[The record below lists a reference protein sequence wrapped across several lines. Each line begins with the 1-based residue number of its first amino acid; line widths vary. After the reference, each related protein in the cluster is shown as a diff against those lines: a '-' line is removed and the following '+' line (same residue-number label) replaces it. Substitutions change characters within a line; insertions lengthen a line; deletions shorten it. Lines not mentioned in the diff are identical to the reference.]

1 LPALFRVHLLPRRPG
16 PSARH
21 QTAIAGLA
29 GWLLV
34 LAAVQA
40 AAQPYTKWYLAEG
53 ATGRGLD
60 FLEEILIA
68 NPGATDALVRITFLP
83 KGGPTVEHS
92 LTVRATSR
100 ATVRVNDI
108 LPQAE
113 VSAVVESTN
122 GVPIVVER
130 SMYWPASTR
139 GSGHN
144 SGGVTAP
151 ATRWVLAEGSTGFFQ
166 TFVLIA
172 NPDPVRAAKA
182 RVTFLKP
189 GGGTVQYDPS
199 PSTPAVEELTLGP
212 NSRYNIWVNAEVP
225 ELASSA
231 FSTVVESTNGV
242 EIIAE
247 RAMYWPVPPARGL
260 PTPPCRPPETAEC
273 FTAGHE
279 SAGVTAPARTW
290 LFAEGVTTRRG
301 DLDLEFQTFL
311 LLANPGAAPTRV
323 RVTFF
328 VPGGVPPVEKF
339 FDLAAFA
346 RRNLWVNAEVPEL
359 AASSATEFSMKVESI
374 DMLDGRPSQPIVAE
388 RAVYWGPLGPPGA
401 APNWPDGHDTP
412 GVTAE
417 ALAWAFAE
425 GLEDGFADARGLNF
439 DSYFLIGNT
448 SSTPLELRATFFRE
462 DGTGIVREFRGTAA
476 IPAASRYTIAG
487 FWYPELSNQRFAAF
501 FESLNG
507 VPFIAERAVYWGT
520 GYSGGHASTGTPWT
534 GPVATPPAPPLHTV
548 IRITPASGPTAGGTA
563 VTIEGTNFAAGATV
577 SIGGVPATGVVVL
590 DASTIRATTGA
601 APSITTDAVVDV
613 TVRSNGVDRTLAA
626 AFTYI
631 APKPPTVTGLSPASG
646 PSTGGTEVTLTG
658 TNFVSGA
665 TVSFGGTAA
674 SNVVVESATRI
685 RAVAPPR
692 VVPAGVTSIEVTV
705 TVTTNQGQASA
716 PQPFRYDAFTL
727 ADHVLAF
734 GDSITY
740 GVTNCVFDLSTFSRQ
755 CEFPPPL
762 SERGYP
768 LALEDRMRARYP
780 TQTAQIVVDNQG
792 APGEFTDQG
801 AARLP
806 GTLQAAQD
814 LVIILE
820 GANDIMAGDDDT
832 CTISIAAIATN
843 LQTMVQTALDRNK
856 KVLLS
861 TLTPITDDFWNR
873 CGGVSVSA
881 RVSAL
886 NGAIRALADRPEWA
900 GRVFLADLFA
910 AVNENPGLYLSG
922 DGLHPSPAGYAR
934 MAEYLADLIR
944 RKFEGVVQ

>member
-1 LPALFRVHLLPRRPG
+1 LPARSRAHLPPRRPG
-16 PSARH
+16 PSARRR
-21 QTAIAGLA
+21 AVILGLAGLA
-29 GWLLV
+29 GWLLA
-34 LAAVQA
+34 LGAAPA
-40 AAQPYTKWYLAEG
+40 AAQPYTKWYLSEG
-53 ATGRGLD
+53 ATGRD
-60 FLEEILIA
+60 AAFLEEILIG
-68 NPGATDALVRITFLP
+68 NPGTTDAQIHITFLP
-83 KGGPTVEHS
+83 KEGSTVERT

-151 ATRWVLAEGSTGFFQ
+151 AARWILAEGSTGFFQ

-172 NPDPVRAAKA
+172 NPDPVRQAKVS
-182 RVTFLKP
+182 VTFLRP
-189 GGGTVQYDPS
+189 GGGTVPYDPN
-199 PSTPAVEELTLGP
+199 PSTPAVEEVTLGP

-225 ELASSA
+225 ALATSA

-242 EIIAE
+242 EVIAE
-247 RAMYWPVPPARGL
+247 RAMYWPAPGFAS
-260 PTPPCRPPETAEC
+260 
-273 FTAGHE
+273 GHE

-290 LFAEGVTTRRG
+290 LFAEGVTTRRD
-301 DLDLEFQTFL
+301 DLNFEFQTFL
-311 LLANPGAAPTRV
+311 LLANPNATPTRV

-328 VPGGVPPVEKF
+328 VPGGVPPVEKA

-346 RRNLWVNAEVPEL
+346 RRNLWVNVEVPEL
-359 AASSATEFSMKVESI
+359 AAASATEFSMKVESI

-388 RAVYWGPLGPPGA
+388 RAVYWGPPGNV
-401 APNWPDGHDTP
+401 PNWPDGHDTP

-462 DGTGIVREFRGTAA
+462 DGTGIVREFRGAAA
-476 IPAASRYTIAG
+476 IPAASRFTLAG

-507 VPFIAERAVYWGT
+507 VPFIAERAVYWGA

-534 GPVATPPAPPLHTV
+534 GPIATPPAPPLHTV
-548 IRITPASGPTAGGTA
+548 TRITPESGPTAGGTV

-577 SIGGVPATGVVVL
+577 SIGGVPATGVLVL

-601 APSITTDAVVDV
+601 APSITTDTVVDV
-613 TVRSNGVDRTLAA
+613 TVRSNGVERTLGA

-631 APKPPTVTGLSPASG
+631 APKPPTVTDLSPASG

-658 TNFVSGA
+658 TDFMAGA
-665 TVSFGGTAA
+665 TVAFGGTPA
-674 SNVVVESATRI
+674 SSVVVESATRI

-692 VVPAGVTSIEVTV
+692 IVPAGVTSIEVTV

-716 PQPFRYDAFTL
+716 PRPFRYDAVTVTE
-727 ADHVLAF
+727 HVVAF

-740 GVTNCVFDLSTFSRQ
+740 GVTNCGFDLQTFSRQ
-755 CEFPPPL
+755 CYFPDPL

-768 LALEDRMRARYP
+768 LELENRMKARYP
-780 TQTAQIVVDNQG
+780 TQSAQIIVDNQG
-792 APGEFTDQG
+792 AAGEFTDQG
-801 AARLP
+801 VARLP
-806 GTLQAAQD
+806 GTLQAPQD

-820 GANDIMAGDDDT
+820 GANDIMAGDDET
-832 CTISIAAIATN
+832 CAVSIGTIATN

-856 KVLLS
+856 KVILS
-861 TLTPITDDFWNR
+861 TLTPITDDFWNT

-910 AVNENPGLYLSG
+910 AVNEDPAQYLSG

>member
-1 LPALFRVHLLPRRPG
+1 MVGF
-16 PSARH
+16 
-21 QTAIAGLA
+21 A
-29 GWLLV
+29 GWLLA
-34 LAAVQA
+34 LGAVNA
-40 AAQPYTKWYLAEG
+40 AAQPHTKWYLSEG
-53 ATGRGLD
+53 STGGLVD

-68 NPGATDALVRITFLP
+68 NPGTTDALVRITFLP
-83 KGGPTVEHS
+83 RTGPTVEHT

-108 LPQAE
+108 LPEAE
-113 VSAVVESTN
+113 VSAAVESTN

-139 GSGHN
+139 QSGHN

-151 ATRWVLAEGSTGFFQ
+151 AARWVLAEGATGFFQ
-166 TFVLIA
+166 TFVLVA
-172 NPDPVRAAKA
+172 NPDPVREAKT

-212 NSRYNIWVNAEVP
+212 NSRYNIWVNHDVP
-225 ELASSA
+225 ELANSA
-231 FSTVVESTNGV
+231 FSTLVESTNGV
-242 EIIAE
+242 EVIAE
-247 RAMYWPVPPARGL
+247 RAMYWPAPGFAS
-260 PTPPCRPPETAEC
+260 
-273 FTAGHE
+273 GHE
-279 SAGVTAPARTW
+279 SAGVTSPARTW
-290 LFAEGVTTRRG
+290 LFAEGVTTRR
-301 DLDLEFQTFL
+301 DDLEFQTFL
-311 LLANPGAAPTRV
+311 LLANPNAAPTRV
-323 RVTFF
+323 QVTFF
-328 VPGGVPPVEKF
+328 LPGGKPPVETS

-346 RRNLWVNAEVPEL
+346 RRNLWVNVEVPEL
-359 AASSATEFSMKVESI
+359 AAASATEFSMKVESL
-374 DMLDGRPSQPIVAE
+374 DTLDGRPSQPIVAE
-388 RAVYWGPLGPPGA
+388 RALYWGPPGPVLT
-401 APNWPDGHDTP
+401 WPDGHVTP
-412 GVTAE
+412 GATAE

-425 GLEDGFADARGLNF
+425 GLEDDFADARGLNF

-448 SSTPLELRATFFRE
+448 SATPLELRATFFRE

-476 IPAASRYTIAG
+476 IPAASRFTLAG

-507 VPFIAERAVYWGT
+507 VPFIAERAVYWGA

-534 GPVATPPAPPLHTV
+534 GPIATPPAPPLHTV
-548 IRITPASGPTAGGTA
+548 TRITPASGPTRGGTV

-577 SIGGVPATGVVVL
+577 SIGGVPATGIVVL

-601 APSITTDAVVDV
+601 ALAITTDTVVDV
-613 TVRSNGVDRTLAA
+613 TVRSAGTDSTLSA

-631 APKPPTVTGLSPASG
+631 VPKPPAVTDLSPASG

-658 TNFVSGA
+658 TNFVPGA

-674 SNVVVESATRI
+674 SSVVVESATRI
-685 RAVAPPR
+685 RAVTPPR
-692 VVPAGVTSIEVTV
+692 IVPSGVTSVDVTV
-705 TVTTNQGQASA
+705 TVTTNQGEAIA
-716 PQPFRYDAFTL
+716 PGPFRYDAVTVT
-727 ADHVLAF
+727 DHVVAF

-740 GVTNCVFDLSTFSRQ
+740 GVTNCSFDISSFSRV
-755 CEFPPPL
+755 CEFPDPL

-768 LALEDRMRARYP
+768 LELESRMKARYP
-780 TQTAQIVVDNQG
+780 TQSTQIVVDNQG

-801 AARLP
+801 VARLS

-814 LVIILE
+814 LVILLE
-820 GANDIMAGDDDT
+820 GANDIMAGDEDT
-832 CTISIAAIATN
+832 CTVSIGTIATN
-843 LQTMVQTALDRNK
+843 LQTMVQNALDRNK

-861 TLTPITDDFWNR
+861 TLTPITDDPWNS

-881 RVSAL
+881 RVDAL
-886 NGAIRALADRPEWA
+886 NGVIRALADRSEWA
-900 GRVFLADLFA
+900 GRVVLADLFG
-910 AVNENPGLYLSG
+910 AVNEDLARYLSG

-934 MAEYLADLIR
+934 MAEYLADLVR